1 MEAAA
6 REISQGEPVT
16 NKELEIVF
24 QAGSS
29 LGGAR
34 PKVNLIDAGVHYIA
48 KFQRHADDLDI
59 PRLEWACLQL
69 ARLAGLVVPETR
81 LIEVNGRS
89 ALLVERFDRIQSRRI
104 HYLSFHALAMTTSRM
119 RKEDV
124 YAPGGR
130 LTFGA
135 IAATC
140 RRIGVDQAGEILFR
154 RMLFNILVGN
164 TDDHLKNH
172 GLLYDGSWK
181 HAPTFDVVATGGTL
195 QAVGVGTEGRNS
207 SVQNAMSDIGAFGL
221 TESAAE
227 RILGDVM
234 KALRSANEILEQA
247 GMRAGERK
255 IAMGRMIG
263 LRE

>member
-1 MEAAA
+1 
-6 REISQGEPVT
+6 
-16 NKELEIVF
+16 
-24 QAGSS
+24 
-29 LGGAR
+29 
-34 PKVNLIDAGVHYIA
+34 
-48 KFQRHADDLDI
+48 
-59 PRLEWACLQL
+59 
-69 ARLAGLVVPETR
+69 
-81 LIEVNGRS
+81 
-89 ALLVERFDRIQSRRI
+89 
-104 HYLSFHALAMTTSRM
+104 
-119 RKEDV
+119 
-124 YAPGGR
+124 
-130 LTFGA
+130 
-135 IAATC
+135 
-140 RRIGVDQAGEILFR
+140 
-154 RMLFNILVGN
+154 MLFNILVGN